1 MTSSSYTCVV
11 QSGSDSSE
19 SEISEYS
26 EDPFL
31 SSDFTLSKNTKE
43 RKKIKYKTQHLLQVI
58 FNNYDGSKEHK
69 IHIWSF

>member
-1 MTSSSYTCVV
+1 MFSNYTCVV

-31 SSDFTLSKNTKE
+31 SSAFTLSKNTEE
-43 RKKIKYKTQHLLQVI
+43 RKIKI
-58 FNNYDGSKEHK
+58 
-69 IHIWSF
+69 

>member
-1 MTSSSYTCVV
+1 MTISSYTCVV

-31 SSDFTLSKNTKE
+31 SSDFTLSKNTAE
-43 RKKIKYKTQHLLQVI
+43 RKNKIQDPI
-58 FNNYDGSKEHK
+58 FITYNNLKL
-69 IHIWSF
+69 F